1 MNCYAGPQG
10 SLSVNNIIYKV
21 CIQNLDQILWFD
33 TINWNEKYIKK
44 TLKFSVDIFK
54 EYFD

>member
-1 MNCYAGPQG
+1 MNCYAVPQG

-44 TLKFSVDIFK
+44 TFKFSVDIFK
-54 EYFD
+54 EYVD